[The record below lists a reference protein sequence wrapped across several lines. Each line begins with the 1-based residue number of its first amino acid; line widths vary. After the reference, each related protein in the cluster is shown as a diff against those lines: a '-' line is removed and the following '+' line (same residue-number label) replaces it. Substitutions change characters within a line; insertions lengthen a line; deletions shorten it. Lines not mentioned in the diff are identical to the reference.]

1 LLTLG
6 EAIYR
11 EMYQQDYEQN
21 QPGKFVAINIRTKT
35 ATLGSTASEA
45 LSSHNP
51 TAGALRRTNSAARST
66 HH

>member
-1 LLTLG
+1 
-6 EAIYR
+6 
-11 EMYQQDYEQN
+11 MYQQDYEQN